1 MDQSEA
7 VHLLP
12 PPSRSTTRFTR
23 KSIKI
28 GFCISSKAVWV
39 IMVWHFAVL
48 LGYKLVYNPDSYVQ
62 LEIDSSVTDISIVLF
77 STIAV
82 FSPFIGLLADIKLS
96 RYKTVLCSTY
106 FILVQITAVLIVVIV
121 IAVTLLL
128 KQYKHHV
135 PVSVKIAA
143 FSAVGI
149 MVIAYIVFY
158 INGFHFAMDQL
169 LNSSTDDLIKF
180 IHWYVWVNY
189 LCVLITEM
197 MWNFTLYGSR
207 YYYGNY
213 IVMHIVGLCMSVLT
227 PLTAIVLLVISLCIA
242 KRRKVWFLLEP
253 PSVNP
258 YTLLARVIKFAY
270 KHKVPLRRSAFTYC
284 EDEPP
289 SRLDLA
295 KQKYGDPFTTRQV
308 EDVKAFLGILK
319 VLLTA
324 SPVFYLHIVT
334 QTLLPS
340 FARHNNVFVSY
351 QDNHKQEVYLEGAA
365 RRIMISNGLLSPCLI
380 VFIIPLYLS
389 LIRPWIVFH
398 IPKSLNRIG
407 IAMALLVLSLLFSF
421 GMDFAVHQ
429 KKTGYEHCMLEK
441 YSKSNFTRLEPFSD
455 TLDSPL
461 MFQSL
466 YFFIPQHILSALAN
480 MLLEI
485 AVLEFICSQS
495 PYSMKG
501 LVLGL
506 SFSLRNLFQI
516 LAFAF
521 IVPFGLYWKESY
533 PLSCGS
539 GFYLMN
545 VLLAMLSLCLFMYVA
560 RRYKYRIMDE
570 PRNEYR
576 YAEDYY
582 SYPE

>member
-270 KHKVPLRRSAFTYC
+270 KHKGAFKTQC
-284 EDEPP
+284 
-289 SRLDLA
+289 
-295 KQKYGDPFTTRQV
+295 
-308 EDVKAFLGILK
+308 
-319 VLLTA
+319 
-324 SPVFYLHIVT
+324 LHI
-334 QTLLPS
+334 L
-340 FARHNNVFVSY
+340 
-351 QDNHKQEVYLEGAA
+351 
-365 RRIMISNGLLSPCLI
+365 
-380 VFIIPLYLS
+380 
-389 LIRPWIVFH
+389 
-398 IPKSLNRIG
+398 
-407 IAMALLVLSLLFSF
+407 
-421 GMDFAVHQ
+421 
-429 KKTGYEHCMLEK
+429 
-441 YSKSNFTRLEPFSD
+441 
-455 TLDSPL
+455 
-461 MFQSL
+461 
-466 YFFIPQHILSALAN
+466 
-480 MLLEI
+480 
-485 AVLEFICSQS
+485 
-495 PYSMKG
+495 
-501 LVLGL
+501 
-506 SFSLRNLFQI
+506 
-516 LAFAF
+516 
-521 IVPFGLYWKESY
+521 
-533 PLSCGS
+533 
-539 GFYLMN
+539 
-545 VLLAMLSLCLFMYVA
+545 
-560 RRYKYRIMDE
+560 
-570 PRNEYR
+570 
-576 YAEDYY
+576 
-582 SYPE
+582 